1 MNPTLALN
9 PRALAA
15 AEDLPLLASIIVEGF
30 LEGLHRSPFLGY
42 STEFSSYRQYA
53 PGDNLR
59 HLDWKVWART
69 DQLYIR
75 QFEDDTNLRCQILLD
90 TSASMDFG
98 DGDANKFDY
107 GRILAAVLAQ
117 LMVRQRDAPGLVLFG
132 PDSRQALP
140 SRASRMQALEIF
152 ALLANARAGGLTQL
166 HQPLFN
172 IVHTYSRRG
181 LVVLISDFFTDESEL
196 LNLLRTLHGQRQEVL
211 VLHLMSP
218 AELDLPF
225 SGEFIMEDAETGEEI
240 VVDADT
246 AREGF
251 RARVS
256 AFCQRIKSECLR
268 LEADYEL
275 LRTDQPLESALIR
288 YLEKRAAV

>member
-1 MNPTLALN
+1 MSTPLTLN

-15 AEDLPLLASIIVEGF
+15 AEDLPLYASIIVEGF

-75 QFEDDTNLRCQILLD
+75 QFEDDTNLRCQVLLD

-98 DGDANKFDY
+98 QGDANKFAW

-132 PDSRQALP
+132 NDSRQALP
-140 SRASRMQALEIF
+140 ARASRLHAMEIF
-152 ALLANARAGGLTQL
+152 ALLANAQAGGPTHLG
-166 HQPLFN
+166 QPLHN
-172 IVHTYSRRG
+172 IVQTYTRRG
-181 LVVLISDFFTDESEL
+181 LVVLISDFFTDEAAL
-196 LNLLRTLHGQRQEVL
+196 VDLLRTLHGQRQEVL
-211 VLHLMSP
+211 VFHLLAP
-218 AELDLPF
+218 DELDLPF
-225 SGEFIMEDAETGEEI
+225 DGEFIMEDAETGQEI
-240 VVDADT
+240 VVDAET

-251 RARVS
+251 KARVTQ
-256 AFCQRIKSECLR
+256 FCDRVRSECLR
-268 LEADYEL
+268 MEADYQL
-275 LRTDQPLESALIR
+275 LRTDQPIDAALIR
-288 YLEKRAAV
+288 YLEKRASV